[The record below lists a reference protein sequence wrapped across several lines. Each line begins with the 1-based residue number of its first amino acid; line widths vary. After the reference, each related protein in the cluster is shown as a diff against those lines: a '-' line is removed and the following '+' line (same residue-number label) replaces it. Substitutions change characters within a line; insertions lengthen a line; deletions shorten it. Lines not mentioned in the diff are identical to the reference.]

1 MGVIKMELTLRQ
13 QTKKWDVCL
22 WLGYTKDITF
32 TIDWDSGF
40 TFKVA
45 FIFFQFFVDYGDVV
59 EDKLPQTSIDEE
71 LLYFANMLYATSKD
85 DNKRINAIIDG
96 IHKLKQ

>member
-1 MGVIKMELTLRQ
+1 MELTLRQ
-13 QTKKWDVCL
+13 QTKKWDVCF
-22 WLGYTKDITF
+22 WLGYTKDINF

-40 TFKVA
+40 TFKVS

-59 EDKLPQTSIDEE
+59 EDKLPKTSIDEE

-85 DNKRINAIIDG
+85 DTKRVNSIVDG
-96 IHKLKQ
+96 IHKLKQIDKK